1 MGNTKMGSVQEHTN
15 EAGPECF
22 KCGQVCKDNS
32 NLRNHVLSHYYRIF
46 DPLIPQAKPFPCP
59 ECDKPSRDKITMI
72 RHFAFTHGKLFELTE
87 VTPAH
92 LITAGGTPRK
102 KREKKVEEGAE
113 QEETGEKKT
122 EEEKTESEM
131 NGTDAAA
138 NEDKEEEEKK
148 DENGKEEDSTASA
161 ERNATPAPMIEKAEE
176 VRQICEVDDCKA
188 PIIDN
193 SSSES
198 EEEEGGAV
206 KVRLDK
212 DSTRFLYAWLN
223 SRLEHPFPSLE
234 QTAALA
240 SESGLT
246 VKQVEAWFRKKRKA
260 MAVPEIEKKEEKKKE
275 TPKKKGK
282 KKGKKKSESEEEE
295 EEDEGADYVVEAVLE
310 RKVVTGK
317 RGKSHKT
324 LYLVKWLGWDREE
337 DLTWEPLEHLQDPDG
352 TCQALEIFEKKEKEK
367 ERLAKEK
374 AEREETSIA
383 TSTIATSTGGEGRQ
397 GDESDPICLSS
408 SPVPQE
414 VPSSYSVDRQAEN
427 SNGRSSKQSSPV
439 TSQPNSDQGAKVAKR
454 KICSVEIIESSDD
467 EESSQPAPTS
477 PSSPRQNKEE
487 VAYIS
492 SPERA
497 RARAEV
503 MEDTSSEEDEK
514 EKEVEELDP
523 YDE

>member
-1 MGNTKMGSVQEHTN
+1 MG
-15 EAGPECF
+15 
-22 KCGQVCKDNS
+22 
-32 NLRNHVLSHYYRIF
+32 
-46 DPLIPQAKPFPCP
+46 
-59 ECDKPSRDKITMI
+59 
-72 RHFAFTHGKLFELTE
+72 
-87 VTPAH
+87 
-92 LITAGGTPRK
+92 
-102 KREKKVEEGAE
+102 E
-113 QEETGEKKT
+113 QEEEKKENG
-122 EEEKTESEM
+122 EEEKKA
-131 NGTDAAA
+131 NG
-138 NEDKEEEEKK
+138 EEEEEEK
-148 DENGKEEDSTASA
+148 STPK
-161 ERNATPAPMIEKAEE
+161 RNATPAPIIEKAEE
-176 VRQICEVDDCKA
+176 VRQISEVDDCKA

-223 SRLEHPFPSLE
+223 SRLEHPFPSSE

-260 MAVPEIEKKEEKKKE
+260 MGVPEIEKKEEKKKE

-282 KKGKKKSESEEEE
+282 KKGKKKTESEEEE

-367 ERLAKEK
+367 ERLEKEK
-374 AEREETSIA
+374 AEREEKEGTA
-383 TSTIATSTGGEGRQ
+383 STESGGRE

-414 VPSSYSVDRQAEN
+414 VPSSPPVDRQQEN
-427 SNGRSSKQSSPV
+427 SNGGSSKRSSPPTRPDSP
-439 TSQPNSDQGAKVAKR
+439 QGAKVAKR

-467 EESSQPAPTS
+467 DESSQAATTS
-477 PSSPRQNKEE
+477 PSSSPQKKEE
-487 VAYIS
+487 VPYIS
-492 SPERA
+492 SPEIA

-503 MEDTSSEEDEK
+503 M
-514 EKEVEELDP
+514 
-523 YDE
+523 